1 MRERLGSYVILA
13 ELGEGP
19 LGAVYRA
26 SDSLHSQHVA
36 IRIFNEDL
44 ARDPSLKKGLRRA
57 VAALRHPNVAACY
70 SVGGILHNNL
80 RPGKIHL
87 TPNGII
93 KIRDFGLPVAAL
105 REARAYLAPE
115 KILGKASDERA
126 DMFSAG
132 IVFYELLTSVRPFS
146 DPNGEAGPEDL
157 LLECDIVTVDRF
169 PHIPIGFWPIVQ
181 TCLHRDPKDRYS
193 NMGQVGAACRE
204 LLKDLTEDCDL
215 MLKELRAAV
224 PLLKR
229 AV

>member
-1 MRERLGSYVILA
+1 MRERLGSYVILD

-44 ARDPSLKKGLRRA
+44 ARDPSLK
-57 VAALRHPNVAACY
+57 N
-70 SVGGILHNNL
+70 GILHNNL

-204 LLKDLTEDCDL
+204 LLKGLTQDCDL
-215 MLKELRAAV
+215 ILKVLRAAV
-224 PLLKR
+224 PLLR
-229 AV
+229 PAV